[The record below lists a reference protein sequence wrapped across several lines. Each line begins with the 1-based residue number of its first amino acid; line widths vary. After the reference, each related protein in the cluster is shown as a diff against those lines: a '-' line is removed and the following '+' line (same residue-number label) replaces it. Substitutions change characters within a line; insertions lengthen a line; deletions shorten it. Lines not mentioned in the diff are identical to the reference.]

1 MGYNVNLE
9 RVKNIASKTEEVG
22 TEIVV
27 PIQAENDKRITV
39 PCVLARCGAT
49 AQTLTVL
56 QVKSMDY
63 VAVAAL
69 GGQNKVTIS
78 ESAEDLTGRQVGIQ
92 LADGSWFFSSVT
104 ASAAKEQTLAANL
117 PEEGAA
123 KDARFAI
130 FNLPSEDGNGVIP
143 LSANELANLQAPCP
157 GLFVAE
163 DFGYPMILHL
173 TNETDQAEILGGTV
187 AYIGK

>member
-9 RVKNIASKTEEVG
+9 RVKNIAGKKEAIG
-22 TEIVV
+22 TDILV

-39 PCVLARCGAT
+39 PCLLAKCGAT

-56 QVKSMDY
+56 QVKSLDY
-63 VAVAAL
+63 VAAAAL
-69 GGQNKVTIS
+69 GGQNVVTIV
-78 ESAEDLTGRQVGIQ
+78 ESAEDLTGRQIGIQ
-92 LADGSWFFSSVT
+92 LGDGSWFFSEVT
-104 ASAAKEQTLAANL
+104 ATSLKQQALTENL
-117 PEEGAA
+117 PADGVE

-130 FNLPSEDGNGVIP
+130 FNLPSEDGNEAIP
-143 LSANELANLQAPCP
+143 LAADELANLQAPCP

-163 DFGYPMILHL
+163 DFGFPVILHL
-173 TNETDQAEILGGTV
+173 TNDTNPAEILGGTV

>member
-9 RVKNIASKTEEVG
+9 RVRNIAGRTEEVG
-22 TEIVV
+22 TDIIV

-39 PCVLARCGAT
+39 PCLLARCGAT

-56 QVKSMDY
+56 QVKSLDY
-63 VAVAAL
+63 VAAAAL
-69 GGQNKVTIS
+69 GGQNAVTIT
-78 ESAEDLTGRQVGIQ
+78 ESAEDLTGRQVSVQ
-92 LADGSWFFSSVT
+92 LADGSWFFSEVT
-104 ASAAKEQTLAANL
+104 GSDAKAQTLAANL
-117 PEEGAA
+117 PAEGAA

-130 FNLPSEDGNGVIP
+130 FNLPAEDGNEVLP
-143 LSANELANLQAPCP
+143 LAANELANLQAPCP

-163 DFGYPMILHL
+163 DFGFPVVLHL
-173 TNETDQAEILGGTV
+173 TNETNQAEILGGTV

>member
-9 RVKNIASKTEEVG
+9 RVRNIAGKKEAIG
-22 TEIVV
+22 TDILV

-39 PCVLARCGAT
+39 PCLLARCGAT

-56 QVKSMDY
+56 QVKSLDY
-63 VAVAAL
+63 VAAAAL
-69 GGQNKVTIS
+69 GGQNVVTIV
-78 ESAEDLTGRQVGIQ
+78 ESAEDLAGREVGIQ
-92 LADGSWFFSSVT
+92 LADGSWFFSKVT
-104 ASAAKEQTLAANL
+104 ASAAKAQTLADNL
-117 PEEGAA
+117 PAEGVA

-130 FNLPSEDGNGVIP
+130 FNLPSEDGNEAIP

-163 DFGYPMILHL
+163 DFGFPVILHL